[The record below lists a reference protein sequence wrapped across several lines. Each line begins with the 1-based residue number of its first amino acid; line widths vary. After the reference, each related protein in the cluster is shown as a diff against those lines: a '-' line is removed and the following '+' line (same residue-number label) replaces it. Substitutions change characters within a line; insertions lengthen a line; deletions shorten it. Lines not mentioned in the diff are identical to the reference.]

1 MAVQIRPQKDVVW
14 KAPLVVCASM
24 LDKRSLTASS
34 FKQYGLLTYL
44 WIVRTFSMALP
55 SIWSNQLNASLAPL
69 TLVASLLDMR
79 TYIPYFESM
88 TRITYA

>member
-1 MAVQIRPQKDVVW
+1 V

-24 LDKRSLTASS
+24 LDNASLTAPS
-34 FKQYGLLTYL
+34 FKKCGPYGLYASIQYG
-44 WIVRTFSMALP
+44 P
-55 SIWSNQLNASLAPL
+55 HKHQCNQLNASLAPL

-88 TRITYA
+88 TRTFTYA